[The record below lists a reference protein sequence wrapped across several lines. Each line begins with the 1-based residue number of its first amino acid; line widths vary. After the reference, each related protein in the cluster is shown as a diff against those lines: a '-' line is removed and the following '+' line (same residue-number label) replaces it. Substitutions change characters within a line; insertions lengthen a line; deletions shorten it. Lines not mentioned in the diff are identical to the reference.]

1 MYSNFGFPGGALVNN
16 NQPLEPEEDAE
27 PLEGRRANYKD
38 PDEDAE
44 PLGGRRANYKG
55 PGEDAEPL
63 EPPTHPDAQGQGLGE
78 QGDAELRLGRRAQN
92 SDLGSPSS
100 PLLTPDS
107 CIDSLVSSDVT
118 NLQLQFRQWRPE
130 PHAW

>member
-16 NQPLEPEEDAE
+16 NQPFEPEEDAE
-27 PLEGRRANYKD
+27 PTTKAQARTQS
-38 PDEDAE
+38 
-44 PLGGRRANYKG
+44 
-55 PGEDAEPL
+55 PL
-63 EPPTHPDAQGQGLGE
+63 EPPAHPDAQGQGLGK

-100 PLLTPDS
+100 PPLTPDS